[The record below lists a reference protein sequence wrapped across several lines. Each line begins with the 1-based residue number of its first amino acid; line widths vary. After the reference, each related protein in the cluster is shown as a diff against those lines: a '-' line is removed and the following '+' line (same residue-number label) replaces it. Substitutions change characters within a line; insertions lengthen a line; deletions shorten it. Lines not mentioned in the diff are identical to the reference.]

1 MHGELEVVGSVPE
14 AFAPVVADHLTR
26 AGGGPVFFSG
36 GPTARACYDHLAA
49 TAGPGGA
56 LAVPWGQVDAYWGD
70 ERCVPPDDPD
80 SNHALTMAAL
90 LDRVGPVR
98 SVHPMFTGGDPDDAA
113 GAYATG
119 VSALPTLGL
128 VHLGMGPDGH
138 CASLFPGAPALD
150 IDDPGRP
157 VVATVDP
164 TGTNPHPRLTLTLPA
179 IARADL
185 VVFTVSGAAKRDAL
199 ARVRAGEDL
208 PAGRVQARRV
218 LWLVDA
224 EAAGS

>member
-1 MHGELEVVGSVPE
+1 MHGELEVVASVPE
-14 AFAPVVADHLTR
+14 AFTSVAADHLAR

-36 GPTARACYDHLAA
+36 GPTARACYEDLADA
-49 TAGPGGA
+49 SGPGGTRT
-56 LAVPWGQVDAYWGD
+56 VPWERVDAYWGD

-80 SNHALTMAAL
+80 SNHALTRAAL
-90 LDRVGPVR
+90 LDRVGPLR
-98 SVHPMFTGGDPDDAA
+98 SVHPMFTGGDPEGAA
-113 GAYATG
+113 AAYAAELSGLT
-119 VSALPTLGL
+119 TFGL

-150 IDDPGRP
+150 NADPGRP

-164 TGTNPHPRLTLTLPA
+164 TGTNPHPRLSLTLPA

-185 VVFTVSGAAKRDAL
+185 VVFTVSGTAKHDAL

-208 PAGRVQARRV
+208 PAARVRARRV
-218 LWLVDA
+218 LWLVDGD
-224 EAAGS
+224 AAG

>member
-1 MHGELEVVGSVPE
+1 MHGDLEVVASVPE
-14 AFAPVVADHLTR
+14 AFTSVVADHLVR
-26 AGGGPVFFSG
+26 SGGGPVFFSG
-36 GPTARACYDHLAA
+36 GPTARVCYEDLAA
-49 TAGPGGA
+49 ASGPGAA
-56 LAVPWGQVDAYWGD
+56 LAVPWEQVDAYWGD

-80 SNHALTMAAL
+80 SNHALTVAAL

-98 SVHPMFTGGDPDDAA
+98 SVHPMFSGGDPEAA
-113 GAYATG
+113 AEAYASEVGGLATF
-119 VSALPTLGL
+119 GL

-150 IDDPGRP
+150 ITDPACT

-164 TGTNPHPRLTLTLPA
+164 TGTNPHPRLSLTLPA
-179 IARADL
+179 IARAEL

-208 PAGRVQARRV
+208 PAARVRARRV
-218 LWLVDA
+218 LWLVDRD
-224 EAAGS
+224 AAG